1 MAKAEAGGALGVG
14 TERYAAGPP
23 AGALPEGAALR
34 PVRVHYA
41 RWLSARMSIGI
52 QVACKLAADHT
63 QCLVWGCLICS
74 SAVCH
79 SWVAMLLHLESA
91 LAGCR

>member
-34 PVRVHYA
+34 PVRVHFA
-41 RWLSARMSIGI
+41 RWVLGWLGHA
-52 QVACKLAADHT
+52 HT
-63 QCLVWGCLICS
+63 ANLLCRLVSVLTRRPKI
-74 SAVCH
+74 V
-79 SWVAMLLHLESA
+79 
-91 LAGCR
+91 